1 MQKFKD
7 LYEAMKAIKKGYSQ
21 NSEEEYVL
29 NYFGVRKGTFLDL
42 GSNDGQSLSNTRAL
56 AELGWKGYCI
66 EPAFEPFQRLHAL
79 YPVMGDVLILKC
91 AVGTETGTLDFLE
104 SGEIKG
110 EPGTGLVS
118 SLDKSQKDKW
128 GKHVSFSETKVQ
140 CYTWKDLQPLLRY
153 KKFEMVSIDCENLDY
168 DILIQMDL
176 AEMGVEFLIV
186 ESNSIE
192 NQKYIDYCAKFGL
205 NLIHSNMENLLFAK

>member
-7 LYEAMKAIKKGYSQ
+7 IYEAMQAIKKHSQ
-21 NSEEEYVL
+21 NDEELHVL
-29 NYFGVRKGTFLDL
+29 NYFGARKGTFLDL
-42 GSNDGQSLSNTRAL
+42 GANDGKSLSNTHAL
-56 AELGWKGYCI
+56 AELGWVGCCV
-66 EPAFEPFQRLHAL
+66 EPAHAPFQRLQAL
-79 YPVMGDVLILKC
+79 YPVMEDVQVLNC
-91 AVGTETGTLDFLE
+91 AVGTETGVFDFLE

-118 SLDKSQKDKW
+118 SLDPKQKDKW
-128 GKHVSFSETKVQ
+128 GKHVSFSETTVS

-153 KKFEMVSIDCENLDY
+153 KKFGMVSIDCENLDY

-176 AEMGVEFLIV
+176 GEMGVEFLIV

-205 NLIHSNMENLLFAK
+205 KLIHSNMENLLFAK